1 MKCVSCDSNFERR
14 LKQSY
19 ENEDEARFMRCNYV
33 IEIIDQIP
41 EMSKT
46 KHQKLAMTF
55 ERASKWFERNDKI
68 IVVVIGSAHAS
79 AQFAVDRETHKD
91 KTFDGN
97 PIIWGDGGVYECM
110 SCSIYG
116 WVNACVC
123 VCGCSV
129 FVWVCAVHIDLF
141 NHFNYSIRVRSISV
155 SFPISQFNAYRFS
168 TYPNLI
174 QCKLVFNSTLNM
186 FDYFEY

>member
-97 PIIWGDGGVYECM
+97 PIKWGDGGGLRMHELFNIRVSE
-110 SCSIYG
+110 
-116 WVNACVC
+116 CVC
-123 VCGCSV
+123 VCVWLFCICVGVCS
-129 FVWVCAVHIDLF
+129 AH
-141 NHFNYSIRVRSISV
+141 RSIQS
-155 SFPISQFNAYRFS
+155 
-168 TYPNLI
+168 L
-174 QCKLVFNSTLNM
+174 
-186 FDYFEY
+186 

>member
-91 KTFDGN
+91 KTFDGS
-97 PIIWGDGGVYECM
+97 PIKWGGWGGSTNAWVVQYTGEWMRVYVWLFCICVGV
-110 SCSIYG
+110 CS
-116 WVNACVC
+116 A
-123 VCGCSV
+123 
-129 FVWVCAVHIDLF
+129 H
-141 NHFNYSIRVRSISV
+141 RSIQS
-155 SFPISQFNAYRFS
+155 
-168 TYPNLI
+168 L
-174 QCKLVFNSTLNM
+174 
-186 FDYFEY
+186 

>member
-97 PIIWGDGGVYECM
+97 PIKWGGWGVYECM
-110 SCSIYG
+110 SCSMYG

-123 VCGCSV
+123 VVVLYLCGCVQCTSIYSITLTIVSV
-129 FVWVCAVHIDLF
+129 FVLFLSRFPSLNSMHIDL
-141 NHFNYSIRVRSISV
+141 VRI
-155 SFPISQFNAYRFS
+155 
-168 TYPNLI
+168 LI
-174 QCKLVFNSTLNM
+174 
-186 FDYFEY
+186 